1 MDKNLRTMLV
11 KHRRAERTLH
21 AALVREIE
29 LLVEPHLHKTGYVGD
44 DDEAL
49 LAVFFPERPKKDYSH
64 AWSRKVRNAPTVD
77 SIIGFVKGGV
87 ADDVYVG
94 LSTRGYETMF
104 VDDLVA
110 LLPLARKLATKIRAD
125 EFSGRASG

>member
-11 KHRRAERTLH
+11 KHRMAERMLH
-21 AALVREIE
+21 AELVREIE

-44 DDEAL
+44 DGPL
-49 LAVFFPERPKKDYSH
+49 LAVFFPERPKKDCSH
-64 AWSRKVRNAPTVD
+64 ARSRKVRNAPTVD
-77 SIIGFVKGGV
+77 SILGFVKGGV

-125 EFSGRASG
+125 EFSGRASA